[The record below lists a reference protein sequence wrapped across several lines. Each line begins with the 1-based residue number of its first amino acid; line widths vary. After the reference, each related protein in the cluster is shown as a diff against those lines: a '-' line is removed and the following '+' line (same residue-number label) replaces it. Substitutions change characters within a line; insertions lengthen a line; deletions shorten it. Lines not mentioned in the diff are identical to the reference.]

1 MMVPADPAH
10 EAPGLKAGALG
21 LVGLSALGA
30 VMLSPALGMY
40 GSWGPIASIAGLP
53 TPLVF
58 LAALAVS
65 LPTAISYA
73 VISREMPSAGSAF
86 TWVWESTAPPIGALV
101 GLVMAAFY
109 AASVI
114 LQPIV
119 FGLFFNDLLDILG
132 IEPRG
137 LWTWALGAALVTA
150 LVIVLTYRGIEIAA
164 RSALMFLLVE
174 IAVVVALSATI
185 VVTKIGDG
193 DLTLA
198 PFNPGEIDGGISTF
212 WSAML
217 VGVFSYTGFDV
228 ISTAAEEAKAPRR
241 LVPIATLLAL
251 VGVGIFFA
259 VNSWAFSISEP
270 VSKVR
275 ELTAAG
281 LTPVTPIAE
290 GYWGWGRVFVVL
302 TALTAVTGVYV
313 AVVVGASR
321 ALYAMGRQRM
331 LPAALGSL
339 HPRFRVPWNAM
350 HVVFG
355 LTVVGVFSVA
365 LALGNA
371 FEAFVWWIGPV
382 VFFALLTYLAVNVAN
397 IVYFTRFARDRFNWF
412 LNGVVP
418 LVGIGLDAYLI
429 YRSFFK
435 ALWSAGFR
443 TGQSVI
449 LVSMVVLALC
459 LIYVVYLVLSRSER
473 LSGTAFIVR

>member
-1 MMVPADPAH
+1 MTRSAETH
-10 EAPGLKAGALG
+10 RLKAGALG

-65 LPTAISYA
+65 LPTAVSYA

-86 TWVWESTAPPIGALV
+86 TWVWESMAPPIGALV
-101 GLVMAAFY
+101 GLVMAVFY
-109 AASVI
+109 TASVI

-119 FGLFFNDLLDILG
+119 FGLFFNDLLDFLG

-150 LVIVLTYRGIEIAA
+150 LVVVLTYRGIEITA
-164 RSALMFLLVE
+164 RSAVVFLLVE
-174 IAVVVALSATI
+174 AAVVVALSATI
-185 VVTKIGDG
+185 VVTKAAAG

-198 PFNPGEIDGGISTF
+198 PFNPGEIEGGISTF
-212 WSAML
+212 WTAML

-251 VGVGIFFA
+251 VAVGVFFA
-259 VNSWAFSISEP
+259 LNSWAFSLSEP

-275 ELTAAG
+275 ELTASG

-290 GYWGWGRVFVVL
+290 GYWGWGRVFVIL
-302 TALTAVTGVYV
+302 TALTAVAGVYV

-321 ALYAMGRQRM
+321 ALYAMGRQRI
-331 LPAALGSL
+331 LPAALESL
-339 HPRFRVPWNAM
+339 HPRFRLPWNAM
-350 HVVFG
+350 HVVVV
-355 LTVVGVFSVA
+355 LTVAGVFSVV

-371 FEAFVWWIGPV
+371 FEAFVWWIGAI
-382 VFFALLTYLAVNVAN
+382 VFFALLTYIAVNVAN
-397 IVYFTRFARDRFNWF
+397 VVYFARFARDRFNWF

-418 LVGIGLDAYLI
+418 IAGIAIDGYLI

-435 ALWSAGFR
+435 SLWSLGFR

-449 LVSMVVLALC
+449 LVSLVLLALG
-459 LIYVVYLVLSRSER
+459 VVYVAYLVVTRSKR
-473 LSGTAFIVR
+473 LSGPAVVPR